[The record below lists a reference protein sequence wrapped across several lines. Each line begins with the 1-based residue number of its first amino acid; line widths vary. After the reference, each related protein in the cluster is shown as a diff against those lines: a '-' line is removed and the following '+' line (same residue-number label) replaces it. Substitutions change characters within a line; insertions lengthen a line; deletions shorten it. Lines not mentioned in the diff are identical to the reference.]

1 MKNEAKNKNNL
12 VSQPNRSRRLNS
24 KDHMEIIFK
33 SYAPCYFTSKLRN
46 DIWNSFKA
54 FINLLLLTLVKNKSA
69 SSESIFVIADAQR
82 FNSIR
87 FISVYCKRMDA
98 SNAIC
103 KAASVRM
110 FGLSAIL

>member
-1 MKNEAKNKNNL
+1 MRP
-12 VSQPNRSRRLNS
+12 V
-24 KDHMEIIFK
+24 IFT
-33 SYAPCYFTSKLRN
+33 PKLRN

-54 FINLLLLTLVKNKSA
+54 FINLLLLTLGKNKSA

-82 FNSIR
+82 FSSVR